1 MADQTV
7 ERVGENLNRA
17 LATLLAERPDLHLIG
32 EDVAD
37 PYGGAFGV
45 TRRLSTDH
53 PERVLSTP
61 ISEQAIVG
69 FAVGLALRGREAVVE
84 VMFSDFATLCFD
96 QIVNLASKVVTMYG
110 RPVRMPLVVRCPTGG
125 NRGYGPTHSQSLQKH
140 FIGVPNLAVHEMSP
154 VHDGHATLA
163 RILDA
168 AVPAL
173 YFEDKVLYGRRR
185 FGAAA
190 GDELFQCARIGGAC
204 DFAELGVRGVDQVD
218 VVVIAP
224 GGLTDRV
231 LGAMRGAYLND
242 EIAVRAVVP
251 SRLYPFDPAP
261 LAPLVAAAGRV
272 VVVEDA
278 AAGGTWGA
286 EVAHTIHQQMW
297 EVLSQPVRLLHAP
310 ARTIPAAPHLERA
323 VLVQEDDIRATVTA
337 VVGG

>member
-1 MADQTV
+1 MAEPGA
-7 ERVGENLNRA
+7 ERVGEGLNRA

-32 EDVAD
+32 EDMAD

-45 TRRLSTDH
+45 TRGLSTGY

-96 QIVNLASKVVTMYG
+96 QIVNLASKAVTMYG
-110 RPVRMPLVVRCPTGG
+110 EPVRMPLVIRCPTGG

-140 FIGVPNLAVHEMSP
+140 FVGVPNLAVHELSP
-154 VHDGHATLA
+154 VHDAHATLA
-163 RILDA
+163 RILDSGA
-168 AVPAL
+168 PAM

-190 GDELFQCARIGGAC
+190 GDELFHCERIGGAC
-204 DFAELGVRGVDQVD
+204 DFAVLGVRGVDRAD

-231 LGAMRGAYLND
+231 LGGMRGAYLSD

-261 LAPLVAAAGRV
+261 LAALVAGAGRV

-278 AAGGTWGA
+278 TAGGTWGA

-297 EVLSQPVRLLHAP
+297 DLLSQPVRLLHAP
-310 ARTIPAAPHLERA
+310 SSTIPAAPHLERA
-323 VLVQEDDIRATVTA
+323 VLVQADDIRAVVTA
-337 VVGG
+337 VAGG